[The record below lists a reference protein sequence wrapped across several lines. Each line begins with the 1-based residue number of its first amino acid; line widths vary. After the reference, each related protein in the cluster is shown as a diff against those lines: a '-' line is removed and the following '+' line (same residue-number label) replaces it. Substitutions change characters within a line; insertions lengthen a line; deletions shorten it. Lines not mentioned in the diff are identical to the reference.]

1 MRHPR
6 VPVMGTGGR
15 DGVCLVLGAGTDG
28 IGGAVAARFAAE
40 GYITVVSRRK
50 LAPLRELAERI
61 SASGGRV
68 FAHAADARDEDSVA
82 ALVRAAE
89 ALGPIE
95 VAVYNVGANPGYI
108 ALQDTTPKLFRQN
121 WEMSCFGGFLF
132 GQAVAASMEG
142 HGRGG
147 TILFTVRI
155 YAHSQNLPRPQHS
168 FMYHCHG

>member
-1 MRHPR
+1 
-6 VPVMGTGGR
+6 MGTGGR

-82 ALVRAAE
+82 ALVRAA
-89 ALGPIE
+89 
-95 VAVYNVGANPGYI
+95 V
-108 ALQDTTPKLFRQN
+108 QDTTPKLFRQN